1 MQGSGALWSRPLEVE
16 KRGLVSH
23 MKHVQV
29 VVVVLLLLS
38 ACAGTGPSND
48 SSSASADDEALGLVS
63 STEEPTQDVTRPA
76 SGNVVDSIVRIIG
89 FGCGAPAFG
98 SGFALRPDLVITSG
112 HLITGRDPESLGV
125 LMTDG
130 TEVGATLVG
139 FDLDLDLAALQLDEP
154 ILEPVNLVTEVPVVS
169 GVAIGIRSDNGE
181 PIVNEVDFDVDAP
194 VIVNWDGVFRDTESQ
209 FNGLRI
215 FAEIRRGDSGSPL
228 FINDRDVIGLI
239 HSKNRTGVPRGYAV
253 GASDIVDF
261 IGEIDTSQEVVADR
275 CA

>member
-1 MQGSGALWSRPLEVE
+1 MVEASGGRGNVHFSHSNRATQLIGQHVVTLALVIT
-16 KRGLVSH
+16 
-23 MKHVQV
+23 
-29 VVVVLLLLS
+29 LLMS
-38 ACAGTGPSND
+38 ACAGTGSSGAEPD
-48 SSSASADDEALGLVS
+48 AVGDDEVSSS
-63 STEEPTQDVTRPA
+63 TQPTRDIAPPA
-76 SGNVVDSIVRIIG
+76 SDDVVDSIVRIIG

-98 SGFALRPDLVITSG
+98 SGFGLQPDLVITSG
-112 HLITGRDPESLGV
+112 HLVTGRDPDTLAV

-139 FDLDLDLAALQLDEP
+139 FDLDLDLAALRLDEP

-169 GVAIGIRSDNGE
+169 GVAVGIRSDNGE
-181 PIVNEVDFDVDAP
+181 PIINEVAFDVDAP
-194 VIVNWDGVFRDTESQ
+194 VIVNWDGVFRDTESR

-261 IGEIDTSQEVVADR
+261 IAEIDTSQEVVADR